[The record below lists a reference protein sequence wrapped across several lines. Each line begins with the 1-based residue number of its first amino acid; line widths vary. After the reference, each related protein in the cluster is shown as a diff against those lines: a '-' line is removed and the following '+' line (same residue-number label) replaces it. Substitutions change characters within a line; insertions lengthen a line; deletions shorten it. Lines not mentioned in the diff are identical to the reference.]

1 MPQEWANLR
10 AQGIKTPEIAAWQR
24 MPVEGMG
31 FGAAN
36 KARAIYPYVLNV
48 YNDPR
53 FSQVIGKPVLPTTTV
68 VLPDCRLHPAMVVRH
83 AGAPLDSHMQRHK
96 LRAEGNDLLVQVIMK
111 DAVTR
116 KKIFFIP
123 RADQFDERWTADVQL
138 NSERA
143 CRACAAAAGPAAA

>member
-1 MPQEWANLR
+1 MLQEWANLR

-24 MPVEGMG
+24 MPVEGMS
-31 FGAAN
+31 FSAAN

-53 FSQVIGKPVLPTTTV
+53 FSQVGPVRVQAAPRSVSWVDPLKQAV
-68 VLPDCRLHPAMVVRH
+68 YWRH
-83 AGAPLDSHMQRHK
+83 GRGHACK
-96 LRAEGNDLLVQVIMK
+96 LQAKGTGSMVQVIMK

-138 NSERA
+138 NSERP
-143 CRACAAAAGPAAA
+143 CRSRMAVAGPAAT